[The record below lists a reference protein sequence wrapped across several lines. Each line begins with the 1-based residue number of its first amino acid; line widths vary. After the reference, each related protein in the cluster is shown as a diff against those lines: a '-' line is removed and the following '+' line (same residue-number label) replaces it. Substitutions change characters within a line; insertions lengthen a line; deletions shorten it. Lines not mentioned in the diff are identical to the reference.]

1 MWLNFIPKFT
11 VDEFGD
17 EVVELFKIYLV
28 NRTDAG
34 YKFTYKQQFFGKA
47 ILN

>member
-1 MWLNFIPKFT
+1 MNLAMKWWSC
-11 VDEFGD
+11 
-17 EVVELFKIYLV
+17 FKIYLV

-34 YKFTYKQQFFGKA
+34 YKFTYKQQFLGKA